1 MDQISSGHADQSA
14 PLSRARL
21 ILASTVGALLE
32 WYDFY
37 IYAALAGNLSLIFF
51 PGKNA
56 TITFLSSLATFGVGF
71 LVRPI
76 GAIFFGRLGD
86 TIGRKYTFLST
97 IVLMGVATIG
107 VGVLPTYK
115 QIGVAAPILLV
126 ALRLLQGFALGGE
139 VGGAATYLSE
149 HAPAGRRG
157 LYTSFL
163 QTTATIGLLLAIAIV
178 ALIRMSIS
186 ADLFQNWGWRIPFW
200 ISAILLVVS
209 LQLRL
214 RLSESPTFLELE
226 KEGHIS
232 AAPIAGSLGRW
243 DNLKLI
249 AVMLFSS
256 ASGIGV
262 IFGTGHFFSM
272 FFLQFTLRLP
282 PNLVSFYFAIAL
294 IAAIPFYFIFGA
306 LSDRIGRKW
315 IMMVACLLFS
325 VSVMPIF
332 GALTHFANPALE
344 RFRQTVPVV
353 IHADNCHD
361 WTLGGQQS
369 DCDRVRSLIAATG
382 VAYHDEPVASVSDA
396 SVSIGRASV
405 SAKNPAGILAALQQ
419 AGWRDHAEATDIN
432 GPAIIF
438 LMWVLVFYLTMIYG
452 PAAAFMVELFPAD
465 LRYTSLSLPFHIGAG
480 WFGGML
486 PLVVAGLNA
495 ARGDIYFGLWYPV
508 LISAVSFVVG
518 ALAMPETFRLNINR
532 FSGSVTRT
540 P

>member
-1 MDQISSGHADQSA
+1 MDQIPSGQAHRSP
-14 PLSRARL
+14 PLSRTRL
-21 ILASTVGALLE
+21 ILASTAGALLE

-56 TITFLSSLATFGVGF
+56 TIAFLSSLATFGVGF

-76 GAIFFGRLGD
+76 GALFFGRLGD

-115 QIGVAAPILLV
+115 QVGVVAPILLV
-126 ALRLLQGFALGGE
+126 VLRLLQGFALGGE

-149 HAPAGRRG
+149 HAPPGRRG

-163 QTTATIGLLLAIAIV
+163 QTTATIGLLLAIAVV
-178 ALIRMSIS
+178 AFIRMSVS
-186 ADLFQNWGWRIPFW
+186 ADIFLNWGWRIPFW

-209 LQLRL
+209 LRLRL
-214 RLSESPTFLELE
+214 RLSESPIFSEL
-226 KEGHIS
+226 KSEGHIS
-232 AAPIAGSLGRW
+232 SAPIAGSLGRW

-249 AVMLFSS
+249 IVMLFSS

-282 PNLVSFYFAIAL
+282 VNLVSFYFAIAL
-294 IAAIPFYFIFGA
+294 IAAIPFYFFFGA

-315 IMMVACLLFS
+315 IMMAGCLLFS
-325 VSVMPIF
+325 LSVMPIF
-332 GALTHFANPALE
+332 SGLTHFGNPALE

-353 IHADNCHD
+353 IHADDCHG
-361 WTLGGQQS
+361 WAFWGEQS
-369 DCDRVRSLIAATG
+369 GCDRLRSVVATTG
-382 VAYHDEPVASVSDA
+382 VAYRVEPAVSADA
-396 SVSIGRASV
+396 SVSIGNVSV
-405 SAKNPAGILAALQQ
+405 SAKNTADILTAFKR
-419 AGWRDHAEATDIN
+419 AGWRDHADAADIN
-432 GPAIIF
+432 GPAVTF

-486 PLVVAGLNA
+486 PLVVAALNA
-495 ARGDIYFGLWYPV
+495 AKGDIYFGLWYPV
-508 LISAVSFVVG
+508 FISAISFVVG
-518 ALAMPETFRLNINR
+518 VLAMPETFRLNINR
-532 FSGSVTRT
+532 FSGGTTRT